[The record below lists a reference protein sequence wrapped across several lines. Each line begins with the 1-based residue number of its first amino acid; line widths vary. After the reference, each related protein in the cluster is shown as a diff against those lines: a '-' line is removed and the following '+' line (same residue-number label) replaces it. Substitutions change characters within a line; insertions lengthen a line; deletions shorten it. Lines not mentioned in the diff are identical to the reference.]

1 MKHFGGSAQSTDVG
15 ARPTKALGG
24 SAQAYFRKLK
34 VVLASL
40 DHQSFDNAVAL
51 VAQAQEDGKQIITL
65 GNGGSSLTALHFI
78 TDWNKSI
85 YLSTKRPF
93 RGRTLVDNV
102 GLTFAYANDV
112 SFQDVF
118 VEQLKNI
125 LNEGDLVVAI
135 SGSGNSENVLRA
147 VRYAND
153 HGAVTLGLCGYG
165 GGTLRQIAQHVV
177 WVNVNDMQLAEDI
190 HSMFGHVV
198 MQRLCFASAQN
209 WHDRRQQRSAAGGL
223 NPNGPGAETNWQS

>member
-1 MKHFGGSAQSTDVG
+1 MKHFGGSTQSTDIG
-15 ARPTKALGG
+15 ARPINHLGG
-24 SAQAYFRKLK
+24 SAQAYFKKLET
-34 VVLASL
+34 VLASL

-125 LNEGDLVVAI
+125 LNEGDLVIAI
-135 SGSGNSENVLRA
+135 SGSGNS
-147 VRYAND
+147 
-153 HGAVTLGLCGYG
+153 
-165 GGTLRQIAQHVV
+165 
-177 WVNVNDMQLAEDI
+177 
-190 HSMFGHVV
+190 
-198 MQRLCFASAQN
+198 
-209 WHDRRQQRSAAGGL
+209 
-223 NPNGPGAETNWQS
+223 